1 MRVHDFAQ
9 PYRGGHGPVSVLFC
23 HGFTGTPW
31 SLREWAKAVEEAGYR
46 VSVPRLPGHGTT
58 WQELAVTEWMD
69 WYSCV
74 EREFLA
80 LRAESEAVFIAGLS
94 MGGALALRL
103 AEQHPDDVA
112 GLVLVNP
119 AVSGT
124 WQMQTTAV
132 TRYLTATAD
141 GLGSDI
147 ARPEVTEHSYAR
159 TPLAAVHSMTR
170 MWADVRARLDLIYC
184 PVLLFRSP
192 EDHVVPAASSDV
204 VLRQVSSEDITEQLL
219 LNSFHVATRDH
230 DAPQVFAETIDFLA
244 RHTGP

>member
-9 PYRGGHGPVSVLFC
+9 PYRGGQGPVSVLFC
-23 HGFTGTPW
+23 HGFTATPW
-31 SLREWAKAVEEAGYR
+31 SLRAWAEAVEDAGYR

-69 WYSCV
+69 WYACV
-74 EREFLA
+74 EREFLE
-80 LRAESEAVFIAGLS
+80 LRATSEQVFVAGLS

-124 WQMQTTAV
+124 WLAQSTVV
-132 TRYLTATAD
+132 TRYLTPTVDA
-141 GLGSDI
+141 LGSDI
-147 ARPEVTEHSYAR
+147 AQEGVTEHSYTR

-170 MWADVRARLDLIYC
+170 MWADVRARLDLVYC
-184 PVLLFRSP
+184 PLLLFRSAD
-192 EDHVVPAASSDV
+192 DHVVPAASSEV
-204 VLRQVSSEDITEQLL
+204 VLRQVSSEEITERLL
-219 LNSFHVATRDH
+219 ANSYHVATRDH
-230 DAPQVFAETIDFLA
+230 DAPQVFTESIDFLRTHA
-244 RHTGP
+244 RR